1 MDAVHGPVVLAAGLL
16 GVRMWTCP
24 RRNAASGATMIPVI
38 VAEVLDELAHDIPHL
53 PGASCRG
60 RAELFDVADRHDPAV
75 ERAKAV
81 CASCPAL
88 RDCRAWLAGL
98 PRLARPCGVVAGR
111 YVAPPKLRPA
121 YEPRPRTP
129 SSRDRVTDWLRAY
142 LAARG
147 PVLSTEVIAD
157 AAAAGI
163 SCSTLYKARIAL
175 NVRLQRCA
183 PHVAVVNPGLRIRSF
198 ITKIKSVRT
207 AAKASGP
214 GFERVTHFCYAPE
227 GLLIVRLLA
236 IQASASSPTSLARV
250 RRASSLPVATVRIS
264 AKARWWTSVACRFIG
279 VRSFGFHHMA
289 LKLGAFDSVLRRVR
303 CRSSSVRRCHALS
316 TVA

>member
-1 MDAVHGPVVLAAGLL
+1 
-16 GVRMWTCP
+16 
-24 RRNAASGATMIPVI
+24 MIPVI

-147 PVLSTEVIAD
+147 PVLSTQVIGD

-163 SCSTLYKARIAL
+163 GISTLRKARIDL
-175 NVRLQRCA
+175 NVRLQRVSVSVPVTRGFDAAASTNLVC
-183 PHVAVVNPGLRIRSF
+183 GRR
-198 ITKIKSVRT
+198 SVRSPVRRSTGAGSRLGEERSRQDT
-207 AAKASGP
+207 APRYICLGRHPRRQAIRGP
-214 GFERVTHFCYAPE
+214 AGNYGVGCTAD
-227 GLLIVRLLA
+227 VRLA
-236 IQASASSPTSLARV
+236 AWRPTTR
-250 RRASSLPVATVRIS
+250 P
-264 AKARWWTSVACRFIG
+264 
-279 VRSFGFHHMA
+279 
-289 LKLGAFDSVLRRVR
+289 
-303 CRSSSVRRCHALS
+303 
-316 TVA
+316 